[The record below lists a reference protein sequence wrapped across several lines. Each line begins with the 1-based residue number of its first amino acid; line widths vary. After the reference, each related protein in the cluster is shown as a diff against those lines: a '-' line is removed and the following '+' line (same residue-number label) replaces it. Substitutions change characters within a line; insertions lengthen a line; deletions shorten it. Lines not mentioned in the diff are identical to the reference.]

1 MAQEIERKFLVTS
14 QLYRATATSVSTI
27 RQGYLSTDRSALTV
41 RVRITDVEAR
51 ITIKGP
57 SSNGGLS
64 RSEWEYTIPSSDA
77 EEILS
82 LCSQTLIEKRRYRVP
97 YEGHIWEVDSFEGA
111 LEGLEIAE
119 VELASEEETI
129 ALPQWIGDEVTGD
142 PSYYNAVLAQKR
154 ALTLPPTKKS

>member
-41 RVRITDVEAR
+41 RVRITDVESC

-57 SSNGGLS
+57 SDNGGLS

-82 LCSQTLIEKRRYRVP
+82 LCSHTLIEKRRYRVP